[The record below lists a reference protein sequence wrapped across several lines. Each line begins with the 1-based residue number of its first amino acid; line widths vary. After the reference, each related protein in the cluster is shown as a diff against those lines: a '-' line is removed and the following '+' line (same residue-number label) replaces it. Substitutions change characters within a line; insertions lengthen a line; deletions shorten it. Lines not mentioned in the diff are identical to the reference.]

1 MQNQPTHPTRDS
13 ADADTNSEVEALR
26 QQISDLVAN
35 VRRNEDVMRRFHN
48 LELRLISV
56 KDFDELLHTM
66 LFHHR
71 KAFDLDAISLAII
84 DQEYGIRRMLELNN
98 IEADDFPDLVI
109 VDDPAELVDLYGA
122 DPKPLLG
129 NYDPHR
135 HGLLF
140 PPSLPLPDG
149 VALLPL
155 LRNGRLTGSLNLGS
169 HDTDRFTPAL
179 ATDFLGRLAAIASVC
194 LDNVISHEHVKNTGL
209 TDPLT
214 GVHNRRYFEQRL
226 REEIGRN
233 QRQGQPLSCL
243 LLDIDYFKSVN
254 DTHGHQAGDQ
264 VLQETAARIKGQ
276 LRLSDALVRYGG
288 EEFAALLTQTDH
300 TVAIS
305 IAERIRQS
313 IADKTFR
320 LAGNAGGGLTVT
332 ISIGVATLDGATR
345 TDSLRS
351 GSTDELAQKLVAGAD
366 AALYRAKESG
376 RNRVVSNAST

>member
-1 MQNQPTHPTRDS
+1 MQNQSDIDS
-13 ADADTNSEVEALR
+13 TDTDANNEAEALR
-26 QQISDLVAN
+26 QQISALVAN
-35 VRRNEDVMRRFHN
+35 VRRNEEVMRRFHD

-129 NYDPHR
+129 IYDPHR

-155 LRNGRLTGSLNLGS
+155 VRDGRLTGSLNLGS
-169 HDTDRFTPAL
+169 HDIDRFTPAL

-214 GVHNRRYFEQRL
+214 GAHNRRYFEQRL
-226 REEIGRN
+226 REETGRN

-254 DTHGHQAGDQ
+254 DTHGHQVGDQ

-351 GSTDELAQKLVAGAD
+351 GSLDELARKLVAGAD

-376 RNRVVSNAST
+376 RNRVVSDVST